1 MNIGSAGTSV
11 NAVTFG
17 LLTFTPIMIAGGQIL
32 FKQASDRLAEREG
45 MILSVL
51 FDPIMI
57 IGLAVYGVATL
68 LWMLALKNVPLSFAY
83 SFMALSYVAV
93 PILSI
98 IFLNETLSIKYWAG
112 AGLIIAGLFVIQS

>member
-1 MNIGSAGTSV
+1 MNIGAAGTSV
-11 NAVTFG
+11 SAARFG
-17 LLTFTPIMIAGGQIL
+17 LLTFTPIMIAGAQIL
-32 FKQASDRLAEREG
+32 FKQASDRLVERDG

-57 IGLAVYGVATL
+57 IGLAVYGLATL

-93 PILSI
+93 AILSI
-98 IFLNETLSIKYWAG
+98 IFLNETLSLK
-112 AGLIIAGLFVIQS
+112 

>member
-1 MNIGSAGTSV
+1 
-11 NAVTFG
+11 
-17 LLTFTPIMIAGGQIL
+17 
-32 FKQASDRLAEREG
+32 

-57 IGLAVYGVATL
+57 IGLAVYGLATL

-98 IFLNETLSIKYWAG
+98 IFLNETLSLKYWAG